1 MAASSIIPVPN
12 SPPAADLIAIKAR
25 ARSRAHEGSRPL
37 EDDGEHD
44 MTSIGDAIFYTAIAG
59 AALFMAILGFVSIE
73 QVLRERRPHR

>member
-1 MAASSIIPVPN
+1 
-12 SPPAADLIAIKAR
+12 
-25 ARSRAHEGSRPL
+25 
-37 EDDGEHD
+37 